1 MKIILVIIFFAL
13 LYSSIKYKIK
23 PYMVLL
29 ATCLITGLFLKIDFS
44 QSLNLTFQGFK
55 NIILSIGPIII
66 IGTILGKFLQET
78 GATNKMVTTFISMFG
93 LSKTPLTFNILGFI
107 ISIPVFCDAAF
118 ILMSSIIK
126 EISRVSGRKMII
138 LTVCLATGL
147 YSAHVF
153 VPPTPGPLAASALI
167 GADVGL
173 LLLIGLII
181 GIAVS
186 LSGYIWMRFLLKKDF
201 QLNNDSKASFKLNN
215 EKSLTVFLPII
226 IPIILISI
234 STLIKYPSLK
244 IIENEITNFIGF
256 IGKPEV
262 ALFIGLIISTVF
274 IRRDDSK
281 NISKWIGNSLK
292 NSFDILLITGAGGAL
307 GFIIRSSGVIES
319 LGIVNFNGTYGLVS
333 VFLIAALIKTV
344 QGSSTVA
351 IITTCALV
359 SPLIDQVGVIGEIQK
374 ILLITSIG
382 SGAMTVSH
390 FNDSYFWVVTKYS
403 NLEIKEVIKF
413 FTTATLIQGLIG
425 LLASVVIF
433 LLLT

>member
-126 EISRVSGRKMII
+126 EISRISGRKMII

-413 FTTATLIQGLIG
+413 FSTATLIQGLIG

>member
-262 ALFIGLIISTVF
+262 ALFIGLIVSTVF

-413 FTTATLIQGLIG
+413 FSTATLIQGLIG

>member
-29 ATCLITGLFLKIDFS
+29 TTCLITGLFLKIDFS

-186 LSGYIWMRFLLKKDF
+186 LSGYMWMRFLLKKDF

-413 FTTATLIQGLIG
+413 FSTATLIQGLIG

>member
-1 MKIILVIIFFAL
+1 M
-13 LYSSIKYKIK
+13 
-23 PYMVLL
+23 
-29 ATCLITGLFLKIDFS
+29 
-44 QSLNLTFQGFK
+44 
-55 NIILSIGPIII
+55 
-66 IGTILGKFLQET
+66 
-78 GATNKMVTTFISMFG
+78 
-93 LSKTPLTFNILGFI
+93 
-107 ISIPVFCDAAF
+107 
-118 ILMSSIIK
+118 
-126 EISRVSGRKMII
+126 
-138 LTVCLATGL
+138 
-147 YSAHVF
+147 
-153 VPPTPGPLAASALI
+153 
-167 GADVGL
+167 
-173 LLLIGLII
+173 
-181 GIAVS
+181 
-186 LSGYIWMRFLLKKDF
+186 
-201 QLNNDSKASFKLNN
+201 
-215 EKSLTVFLPII
+215 
-226 IPIILISI
+226 ISI
-234 STLIKYPSLK
+234 STLIKYPSLN
-244 IIENEITNFIGF
+244 IIENEITNFISF

-262 ALFIGLIISTVF
+262 ALFIGLLISTVF
-274 IRRDDSK
+274 IKRDDSK

-307 GFIIRSSGVIES
+307 GFIIRSSGIIES
-319 LGIVNFNGTYGLVS
+319 FGIVNFNGMYGLVS

-413 FTTATLIQGLIG
+413 FSTATLIQGLIG

>member
-29 ATCLITGLFLKIDFS
+29 TTCLITGLFLKIDFS

-413 FTTATLIQGLIG
+413 FSTATLIQGLIG

>member
-13 LYSSIKYKIK
+13 IYSSIKYKIK

-29 ATCLITGLFLKIDFS
+29 ATCLIAGLFLKIDFS

-413 FTTATLIQGLIG
+413 FSTATLIQGLIG

>member
-359 SPLIDQVGVIGEIQK
+359 SPLIDQVRVIGEIQK

-413 FTTATLIQGLIG
+413 FSTATLIQGLIG

>member
-13 LYSSIKYKIK
+13 LYSSTKYRIK

-201 QLNNDSKASFKLNN
+201 QLNSDSKASFKLNN

-359 SPLIDQVGVIGEIQK
+359 SPLIDQVEVIGEIQK

-413 FTTATLIQGLIG
+413 FSTATLIQGLIG
-425 LLASVVIF
+425 LLASVVVF

>member
-173 LLLIGLII
+173 LLLIGLTI
-181 GIAVS
+181 GILVS
-186 LSGYIWMRFLLKKDF
+186 LAGYIWIRVLLKKDF
-201 QLNNDSKASFKLNN
+201 QLSSDSKSYYKLSN
-215 EKSLTVFLPII
+215 EKSITVFLPII

-234 STLIKYPSLK
+234 STLIKYPSLN
-244 IIENEITNFIGF
+244 IIENEITNFIDF

-262 ALFIGLIISTVF
+262 SLFIGLIISTVF
-274 IRRDDSK
+274 IKRDDSK
-281 NISKWIGNSLK
+281 NISKWIGNALK

-307 GFIIRSSGVIES
+307 GYIIRTSGVIES
-319 LGIVNFNGTYGLVS
+319 LGIVNFNGIYGLVS

-413 FTTATLIQGLIG
+413 FSTATLIQGLIG

>member
-201 QLNNDSKASFKLNN
+201 QLNSDSKASFKLNN

-234 STLIKYPSLK
+234 STLIKYPSLN
-244 IIENEITNFIGF
+244 IIENEITNFISF

-262 ALFIGLIISTVF
+262 ALFIGLLISTVF
-274 IRRDDSK
+274 IKRDDSK

-307 GFIIRSSGVIES
+307 GFIIRSSGIIES
-319 LGIVNFNGTYGLVS
+319 FGIVNFNGTYGLVS

-413 FTTATLIQGLIG
+413 FSTATLVQGLIG
-425 LLASVVIF
+425 LLTSVVIF

>member
-201 QLNNDSKASFKLNN
+201 QLNNDSKDSFKLNN
-215 EKSLTVFLPII
+215 ERSLTVFLPII

-413 FTTATLIQGLIG
+413 FSTATLIQGLIG

>member
-201 QLNNDSKASFKLNN
+201 QLNNDSKDSFKLIN
-215 EKSLTVFLPII
+215 ERSLTVFLPII

-281 NISKWIGNSLK
+281 NISKLIGNSLK

-413 FTTATLIQGLIG
+413 FSTATLIQGLIG

>member
-44 QSLNLTFQGFK
+44 QSLNLTFLGFK

-201 QLNNDSKASFKLNN
+201 QLNSDSKASFKLNN

-413 FTTATLIQGLIG
+413 FSTATLIQGLIG

>member
-1 MKIILVIIFFAL
+1 M
-13 LYSSIKYKIK
+13 KIK
-23 PYMVLL
+23 PYLVLL
-29 ATCLITGLFLKIDFS
+29 IISVLSGLILKIDFS
-44 QSLNLTFQGFK
+44 ETLKLILEGFK
-55 NIILSIGPIII
+55 NIIFSIGPIII

-78 GATNKMVTTFISMFG
+78 GATNKMVTTFIKIFG
-93 LSKTPLTFNILGFI
+93 LSKIPLTFNILGFI

-118 ILMSSIIK
+118 ILMSSIVK
-126 EISRVSGRKMII
+126 EISRVSGRKIII

-186 LSGYIWMRFLLKKDF
+186 LSGYIWIRVLLKKDF
-201 QLNNDSKASFKLNN
+201 KLSNDYITSYKLNN
-215 EKSLTVFLPII
+215 EKHISSFLPII
-226 IPIILISI
+226 IPIVLISV
-234 STLIKYPSLK
+234 STLLKYPSFN
-244 IIENEITNFIGF
+244 ITENELTNFISF
-256 IGKPEV
+256 IGKPEI
-262 ALFIGLIISTVF
+262 ALLIGLIISIAF
-274 IRRDDSK
+274 IKKDDSK
-281 NISKWIGNSLK
+281 NILKWIANSLK

-319 LGIVNFNGTYGLVS
+319 LGIVNFNGIYGLLS
-333 VFLIAALIKTV
+333 VFLIAASIKTV

-351 IITTCALV
+351 IITTCALAA
-359 SPLIDQVGVIGEIQK
+359 PLIDQFGIISEIEK
-374 ILLITSIG
+374 VLLITSIG

-390 FNDSYFWVVTKYS
+390 INDSYFWVVTKYS

-413 FTTATLIQGLIG
+413 FTTATLLQGLIG
-425 LLASVVIF
+425 LLFSIVSF
-433 LLLT
+433 LILTY

>member
-1 MKIILVIIFFAL
+1 M
-13 LYSSIKYKIK
+13 KIK
-23 PYMVLL
+23 PYFALL
-29 ATCLITGLFLKIDFS
+29 FISILSGLFLKIDFS
-44 QSLNLTFQGFK
+44 ETLNLTFVGFK
-55 NIILSIGPIII
+55 NIIFSIGPIII

-78 GATNKMVTTFISMFG
+78 GATNKMVATFISIFG
-93 LSKTPLTFNILGFI
+93 LSKIPLTFNILGFI

-126 EISRVSGRKMII
+126 EVSRVSGKKMII

-173 LLLIGLII
+173 LLLLGLII
-181 GIAVS
+181 GTAVS
-186 LSGYIWMRFLLKKDF
+186 LSGYIWMRVLLKKDF
-201 QLNNDSKASFKLNN
+201 QLNIDYKKSHKLND
-215 EKSLTVFLPII
+215 EIYFSAFLPII

-234 STLIKYPSLK
+234 STLLKYPSFN
-244 IIENEITNFIGF
+244 IVENELTNFISF
-256 IGKPEV
+256 IGKPEI
-262 ALFIGLIISTVF
+262 ALLIGLIISMRF
-274 IRRDDSK
+274 MKRDNSK

-292 NSFDILLITGAGGAL
+292 NSLDILLITGAGGAL
-307 GFIIRSSGVIES
+307 GYIIRTSGVIES
-319 LGIVNFNGTYGLVS
+319 LGIVNFNGIYGLVS

-351 IITTCALV
+351 IITTCALA
-359 SPLIDQVGVIGEIQK
+359 SPLIDQVGVIGEIEK
-374 ILLITSIG
+374 VLLITSIG

-390 FNDSYFWVVTKYS
+390 VNDSYFWVVTKYS
-403 NLEIKEVIKF
+403 NLEIKEVVKF

-425 LLASVVIF
+425 LLFSLICF

>member
-201 QLNNDSKASFKLNN
+201 QLNSDSKASFKLNN

-333 VFLIAALIKTV
+333 VFLIAALIKTI

-413 FTTATLIQGLIG
+413 FSTATLIQGLIG

>member
-1 MKIILVIIFFAL
+1 MKIKFGV
-13 LYSSIKYKIK
+13 K
-23 PYMVLL
+23 PYIILLL
-29 ATCLITGLFLKIDFS
+29 ASVISGLL
-44 QSLNLTFQGFK
+44 LNLKLNDISTLIFEGFK
-55 NIILSIGPIII
+55 NIITGIGPIII

-78 GATNKMVTTFISMFG
+78 GATSKMVTTFISMFG
-93 LSKTPLTFNILGFI
+93 LSNMPLTFNILGFI

-173 LLLIGLII
+173 LLLIGLTI

-186 LSGYIWMRFLLKKDF
+186 LAGYIWIRVLLKKDF
-201 QLNNDSKASFKLNN
+201 QLSSDSKSYYKLSN
-215 EKSLTVFLPII
+215 EKSITVFLPII

-234 STLIKYPSLK
+234 STLIKYPSLN
-244 IIENEITNFIGF
+244 IIENEITNFIDF

-262 ALFIGLIISTVF
+262 SLFIGLIISTVF
-274 IRRDDSK
+274 IKRDDSK

-307 GFIIRSSGVIES
+307 GFIIRSSGLIES

-359 SPLIDQVGVIGEIQK
+359 APLADQIGIISEIEK
-374 ILLITSIG
+374 VLIITSIG

-403 NLEIKEVIKF
+403 NLEIKEVVKF
-413 FTTATLIQGLIG
+413 FTSATLVQGLIG
-425 LLASVVIF
+425 LLTSVVIF

>member
-126 EISRVSGRKMII
+126 EISRISGRKMII

-374 ILLITSIG
+374 ILLITAIG

-413 FTTATLIQGLIG
+413 FSTATLIQGLIG

>member
-138 LTVCLATGL
+138 LAVCLATGL

-201 QLNNDSKASFKLNN
+201 QLNSDSKASFKLNN

-292 NSFDILLITGAGGAL
+292 NSFEILLITGAGGAL

-359 SPLIDQVGVIGEIQK
+359 SPLIDQVGVIAEIQK

-413 FTTATLIQGLIG
+413 FSTATLIQGLIG
-425 LLASVVIF
+425 LLASVIIF